1 MSLVVDT
8 DIVSYIFKKD
18 TRSELY
24 APHLVQTPK
33 FISFMS
39 LEEKRQTD

>member
-18 TRSELY
+18 SRTELY
-24 APHLVQTPK
+24 APHLIGLPK
-33 FISFMS
+33 FLSFMS
-39 LEEKRQTD
+39 LAELRL